1 MNGGNIWAV
10 VPIKPFAGAKLR
22 LAGALTAPQRMRLAR
37 LMATDV
43 LNVLAASKRV
53 LAGVLVV
60 TADAQAA
67 ALAQPRGAEVL
78 LEPTPAGINQALA
91 LGTGFLADHAD
102 GIIVIPTD
110 LPHISAAALGRL
122 VQLLA
127 TPCSIGLVPANDDGG
142 TNVLALRPTR
152 AITPQFGPNSF
163 ERHCKAAHAAGILP
177 SILFSPELGRDIDRP
192 EHLATFLSL
201 HTTTQTHAFLAGLE
215 LSNRLTP
222 PQQQWGSAPVLRST
236 R

>member
-1 MNGGNIWAV
+1 MNRANIWAV
-10 VPIKPFAGAKLR
+10 VPIKPFAAAKLR
-22 LAGALTAPQRMRLAR
+22 LAGVLTASQRERLAR
-37 LMATDV
+37 LMAADV
-43 LNVLAASKRV
+43 LNVLAASRHV

-60 TADAQAA
+60 TADAEAD
-67 ALAQPRGAEVL
+67 ALAQRRGAEVL
-78 LEPTPAGINQALA
+78 LEPAAVGINEAVALA
-91 LGTGFLADHAD
+91 TGFLADPAD
-102 GIIVIPTD
+102 GIIVVPTD
-110 LPHISAAALGRL
+110 LPHISAAAVGRL

-142 TNVLALRPTR
+142 TNVLALRPIR

-163 ERHCKAAHAAGILP
+163 ERHYKAARAAGILP

-201 HTTTQTHAFLAGLE
+201 RTTTQTHAFLAGLD
-215 LSNRLTP
+215 LSNRLTAP
-222 PQQQWGSAPVLRST
+222 QQWGSAPLLRFT